1 MTDKTFGKSSAS
13 RRKAGRRVA
22 PTNLLLE
29 SASRNIAQLSTA
41 SSPISSG
48 SGVTIGAPSA
58 IIDSSVPAEDAP
70 KLLRQTEEFRER
82 GQTQSTSGTGFGARP
97 HPLLGQSVEDVDRL
111 LETFQNRRKFILG
124 RKRAPGR
131 AALLLVNR

>member
-1 MTDKTFGKSSAS
+1 MTTGTFGTKAAS
-13 RRKAGRRVA
+13 RKKPAAR
-22 PTNLLLE
+22 
-29 SASRNIAQLSTA
+29 ASIATL
-41 SSPISSG
+41 
-48 SGVTIGAPSA
+48 SGVSIGSPSA
-58 IIDSSVPAEDAP
+58 IIDSSVPPQDSP

-82 GQTQSTSGTGFGARP
+82 GQTQSISGTGFGARP

-131 AALLLVNR
+131 APLLLVNR